1 MSLGLRDARRAE
13 RRRSR
18 ARLFTAVAILGGL
31 VLLGTL
37 AYESG
42 SRLAQVETDALRSEI
57 GQQRAM
63 IAALQQ
69 QLAQS
74 EALRQQ
80 AEGRVREWEARYA
93 RDVPTGSARELFMQ
107 VQERLSEGLTP
118 DRLKLVLRN
127 ATDGTKCD
135 PGQETRRFLLATPLT
150 RGGQTSVSFAGGTIV
165 VTGEGQSARAPDGA
179 PHAWYDP
186 AAPVTLV
193 AIQAGG
199 ARTEAKGL
207 LPLTFSV
214 VRGANEHRFLAT
226 EADLRGFV
234 TVTAERCDY
243 P

>member
-13 RRRSR
+13 RRRKR
-18 ARLFTAVAILGGL
+18 ARMFAFLAVLAGLGILGA
-31 VLLGTL
+31 L

-42 SRLAQVETDALRSEI
+42 SRLAQVETDGLRRDIE
-57 GQQRAM
+57 QQRRT
-63 IAALQQ
+63 IATLQQ
-69 QLAQS
+69 QLTQT

-80 AEGRVREWEARYA
+80 AEGTVREWEARYA
-93 RDVPTGSARELFMQ
+93 RDVPAGVARELFMQ
-107 VQERLSEGLTP
+107 VQQRLSEGLAP
-118 DRLKLVLRN
+118 DRLRLVLRN

-150 RGGQTSVSFAGGTIV
+150 RGGQTSASFSGAIV

-186 AAPVTLV
+186 AAPVTIT
-193 AIQAGG
+193 AIQPGG
-199 ARTEAKGL
+199 GRTETSGT
-207 LPLTFSV
+207 LPLAFSV
-214 VRGANEHRFLAT
+214 VRGANEHRFMVT
-226 EADLRGFV
+226 DADLRGFI

>member
-13 RRRSR
+13 RRRRR
-18 ARLFTAVAILGGL
+18 ARIVTFFAILGGL
-31 VLLGTL
+31 VLLGAF

-42 SRLAQVETDALRSEI
+42 SRLAQVETDALRRDLD
-57 GQQRAM
+57 QQRRT

-69 QLAQS
+69 QLGQT

-80 AEGRVREWEARYA
+80 AEARVREWEARYG
-93 RDVPTGSARELFMQ
+93 RDVPTGTARELFLQ
-107 VQERLSEGLTP
+107 VQERLTEGLAP

-127 ATDGTKCD
+127 ATNGTKCD
-135 PGQETRRFLLATPLT
+135 ATQETRRFLLATPLART
-150 RGGQTSVSFAGGTIV
+150 GQTSVSFAGAIV

-179 PHAWYDP
+179 PQAWYDP
-186 AAPVTLV
+186 ALPVTIV
-193 AIQAGG
+193 AIQPGG
-199 ARTEAKGL
+199 GRTETAGQ

-214 VRGANEHRFLAT
+214 VRGANEHRFLVT

-234 TVTAERCDY
+234 NVTAERCDY

>member
-13 RRRSR
+13 RRRRR
-18 ARLFTAVAILGGL
+18 ARIVTFFTILAGL
-31 VLLGTL
+31 VLLGAL

-42 SRLAQVETDALRSEI
+42 SRLAQVETDGLRRDIE
-57 GQQRAM
+57 QQRRT
-63 IAALQQ
+63 IGALQQ
-69 QLAQS
+69 QLAQT
-74 EALRQQ
+74 EAQRQQ

-93 RDVPTGSARELFMQ
+93 RDVPTGTARDLFAQ
-107 VQERLSEGLTP
+107 VQERLREGLAP
-118 DRLKLVLRN
+118 DRLSLVLRN

-150 RGGQTSVSFAGGTIV
+150 RGGQTSVSFAGGIV

-179 PHAWYDP
+179 PQAWFDA
-186 AAPVTLV
+186 AAPVTIV
-193 AIQAGG
+193 AIQPGG
-199 ARTEAKGL
+199 GRTEAKGR
-207 LPLTFSV
+207 LPVAFSV
-214 VRGANEHRFLAT
+214 VRGANEHRFLVA

>member
-13 RRRSR
+13 RRRRR
-18 ARLFTAVAILGGL
+18 ARLFAFFATVGAL
-31 VLLGTL
+31 VLLGAI

-42 SRLAQVETDALRSEI
+42 SRLAQVETDGLRREI
-57 GQQRAM
+57 DQQRRT

-69 QLAQS
+69 QLSQT

-80 AEGRVREWEARYA
+80 AEGRVREAEARYA
-93 RDVPTGSARELFMQ
+93 RDVPTGTARELFLQ
-107 VQERLSEGLTP
+107 VQERLREGLAP
-118 DRLKLVLRN
+118 DRIRLVLRT

-150 RGGQTSVSFAGGTIV
+150 RAGQTSVSFAGGIV

-179 PHAWYDP
+179 PQAWFDT
-186 AAPVTLV
+186 ARPVTIA
-193 AIQAGG
+193 AIQPGG
-199 ARTEAKGL
+199 GRTETTGQ

-214 VRGANEHRFLAT
+214 VRGANEHRFLVA